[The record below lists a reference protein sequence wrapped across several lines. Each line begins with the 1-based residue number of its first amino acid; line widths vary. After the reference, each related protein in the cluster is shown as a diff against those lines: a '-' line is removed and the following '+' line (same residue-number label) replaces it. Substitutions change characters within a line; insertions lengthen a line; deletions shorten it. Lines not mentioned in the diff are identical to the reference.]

1 MTKRSAAK
9 LAAGALL
16 LAGVFGGVAPSAIA
30 ADTGWNGTRVSTT
43 SDTGWNGTKSVD
55 RAEKKSVKKKATK
68 KKAVKKDS
76 DTGWNGTRLAT
87 DSDTGWNGT

>member
-16 LAGVFGGVAPSAIA
+16 VAGAFGGVAAPASAS
-30 ADTGWNGTRVSTT
+30 DTGWNGTRVSTN
-43 SDTGWNGTKSVD
+43 SDTGWNGTKV
-55 RAEKKSVKKKATK
+55 VKKNTK
-68 KKAVKKDS
+68 IKKAAKKDS
-76 DTGWNGTRLAT
+76 DTGWNGTRLGT

>member
-16 LAGVFGGVAPSAIA
+16 VAGALGGVAGPAFAS
-30 ADTGWNGTRVSTT
+30 DTGWNGTRVSTN
-43 SDTGWNGTKSVD
+43 SDTGWNGTKVV
-55 RAEKKSVKKKATK
+55 EKKTKIKKA
-68 KKAVKKDS
+68 AKKDS
-76 DTGWNGTRLAT
+76 DTGWNGTRLGT

>member
-16 LAGVFGGVAPSAIA
+16 VAGAFGGLAAPASAS
-30 ADTGWNGTRVSTT
+30 DTGWNGTRVSTN
-43 SDTGWNGTKSVD
+43 SDTGWNGTKVI
-55 RAEKKSVKKKATK
+55 KKNTK
-68 KKAVKKDS
+68 IKKAVKKDS
-76 DTGWNGTRLAT
+76 DTGWNGTRLGT